1 MAAHVAAQIIAAVE
15 ARLSSIADVHLVPLH
30 AIPDADLP
38 AILIM
43 NIEDE
48 SVEIIGGGPMSE
60 RHRLSF
66 EVWPVVASSAS
77 GFSTAAGEIR
87 AAVES
92 ALLATRAAARL
103 DGLCRPG
110 LTRTSASF
118 DTDADSLS
126 KPVGGWN
133 LKFNCVYQ
141 LSTDAPDTP
150 I

>member
-1 MAAHVAAQIIAAVE
+1 MPAHVAAQIIAAVE
-15 ARLSSIADVHLVPLH
+15 ARLASIADVHLVPLH
-30 AIPDADLP
+30 AIPEADLP
-38 AILIM
+38 AILIQ

-48 SVEIIGGGPMSE
+48 AEIIGKGPMSE

-66 EVWPVVASSAS
+66 EVWPVVAASAS
-77 GFSTAAGEIR
+77 GFSTAAGNIR
-87 AAVES
+87 ADVES
-92 ALLATRAAARL
+92 ALLASRTAAQL

-110 LTRTSASF
+110 LSRPSASF
-118 DTDADSLS
+118 ETDADSLS

>member
-1 MAAHVAAQIIAAVE
+1 MGAHVATQILAAVE
-15 ARLSSIADVHLVPLH
+15 ARLSSIADVHFVPLH
-30 AIPDADLP
+30 AVPDTSLP
-38 AILIM
+38 AILIR

-48 SVEIIGGGPMSE
+48 AEVIGTGPTKE

-66 EVWPVVASSAS
+66 EVWPVVTATAA
-77 GFSTAAGEIR
+77 GVALAAGEIR
-87 AAVES
+87 TAVEH
-92 ALLATRAAARL
+92 ALLATKAAAQL

-110 LTRTSASF
+110 LTRPSATF
-118 DTDADSLS
+118 ETDADSLS